1 MKGGRAMNATRH
13 PRSLDAET
21 LDFMFPCHFET
32 DGKLRIFSP
41 GPGLQRL
48 VPEARAGASLTEVF
62 RFESPFELSSGEQ
75 LAQLGRN
82 QVVLALRRDERLR
95 LRGVTAPQ
103 PDGKTLFVLSPVVAD
118 GLVAADLLIDFNSLS
133 PCDGSAEL
141 MIATE
146 MQRIITAEAMEL
158 TEKLGAARD
167 RAIKKQAFFD
177 TIIQLLPALVMVKN
191 ADDGRYVLV
200 NAAAEEVLGI
210 SAKAMLGKS
219 VFDLFPRAEAARFAD
234 EDAEVI
240 RSGEMKVEAEEA
252 ITTRTRGQRYFTT
265 KKLATASEEGARY
278 VVTVGEDVTERRHTE
293 LALRDAL
300 KAAENASLSKSTFL
314 ANMSHEIRT
323 PLNGIVAVADIL
335 SRSDLRP
342 QDRELVQIIQASG
355 DTLERLL
362 SDILDLARIESHQI
376 NIEIAPFHLGEVA
389 RSTAALARLRAD
401 EKGVLVEI
409 VLDPEVDRIMSVDM
423 VRVRQ
428 VLTNLLSNAVKFTR
442 VGRVLLTGSRTAA
455 GSVRFVVEDTGVGF
469 DPDTKA
475 RIFGRFQQADDTI
488 TRRFG
493 GSGLGLAIS
502 RELVELMG
510 GSLDC
515 HSAPGEG
522 ASFWFELPLET
533 AYATEP
539 SAPPPKSAKSSAQLP
554 RVLMADDHPTNRK
567 VVELMLEGQA
577 AIVSVENGEK
587 AVQAFQAGAF
597 DLVLMDMQ
605 MPVMD
610 GLTAVREIRRGESCA
625 ARVPIIMLTA
635 NALPEHIAA
644 SLAAGAD
651 LHLDKPITA
660 ATLFAA
666 IDKVSERQAAADVS
680 QAVGARAS

>member
-1 MKGGRAMNATRH
+1 MNPARH

-32 DGKLRIFSP
+32 DDSLRISSP

-48 VPEARAGASLTEVF
+48 VAEARAGALLTDVF
-62 RFESPFELSSGEQ
+62 RFEAPFELSSGEQ
-75 LAQLGRN
+75 LAQLRGN
-82 QVVLALRRDERLR
+82 QIVLTMRRDERLR
-95 LRGVTAPQ
+95 LRGVTASQ
-103 PDGKTLFVLSPVVAD
+103 VDGKTLFLLSPVIA
-118 GLVAADLLIDFNSLS
+118 GGQIAADLHIDLDSLS

-141 MIATE
+141 AIATD
-146 MQRIITAEAMEL
+146 MQRIMTAEAVEL

-167 RAIKKQAFFD
+167 QAVRKQAFFD
-177 TIIQLLPALVMVKN
+177 TIIQLLPTLVMVKN
-191 ADDGRYVLV
+191 ADDGCYVLV
-200 NAAAEEVLGI
+200 NATAEDVLGI
-210 SAKAMLGKS
+210 SAKEILGKS
-219 VFDLFPRAEAARFAD
+219 VFDLFPPEEAAKFAD
-234 EDAEVI
+234 EDAGVI
-240 RSGEMKVEAEEA
+240 RSGKMLMEPEEA
-252 ITTRTRGQRYFTT
+252 ITTRTRGQRYFAT
-265 KKLATASEEGARY
+265 KKLVTYDDNGPRY
-278 VVTVGEDVTERRHTE
+278 LVTVAEDVTERHDNE
-293 LALRDAL
+293 IALRNAL
-300 KAAENASLSKSTFL
+300 TAAENASLSKSTFL

-335 SRSDLRP
+335 SRADLQP
-342 QDRELVQIIQASG
+342 KDRELVQIIQSSG

-376 NIEIAPFHLGEVA
+376 NIEIAPFHLGDLA

-401 EKGVLVEI
+401 EKGVSVEML
-409 VLDPEVDRIMSVDM
+409 LDPEVDRIMSGDM

-428 VLTNLLSNAVKFTR
+428 VLTNLLSNAVKFTKA
-442 VGRVLLTGSRTAA
+442 GRVLLTGSRTAE

-510 GSLDC
+510 GGLDC
-515 HSAPGEG
+515 HSTPGKG
-522 ASFWFELPLET
+522 STFWFELPLEA

-539 SAPPPKSAKSSAQLP
+539 SPPPPGGTKQSAHLP
-554 RVLMADDHPTNRK
+554 RVLVADDHPTNRK
-567 VVELMLEGQA
+567 VVELMLQNQA
-577 AIVSVENGEK
+577 EVVCVENGEE
-587 AVQAFQAGAF
+587 AVQAFRSGVF

-610 GLTAVREIRRGESCA
+610 GLTAVREIRRGESCT
-625 ARVPIIMLTA
+625 ARVPIVMLTA
-635 NALPEHIAA
+635 NALPEHVAA

-660 ATLFAA
+660 ASLFAA
-666 IDKVSERQAAADVS
+666 MAEASDQRAAPDAS
-680 QAVGARAS
+680 QAVDGRAS